1 MCVVDVM
8 IQNILSTH
16 ERMPEGV
23 EKGMREIREWSEKR
37 CENPHKTTKQLSS
50 TNLIF
55 FQFCTAEALE
65 TVFAPSLSHLLDL
78 LPSLENCL

>member
-16 ERMPEGV
+16 ERCLKG
-23 EKGMREIREWSEKR
+23 EKEGMREIREWSEKR

-65 TVFAPSLSHLLDL
+65 TVFALSIA
-78 LPSLENCL
+78 SA